1 MMLIEVRDHATGGA
15 ALVTVEAGAA
25 DRPTLASKI
34 RGWKDDATGLEQRLK
49 DVETIARSLRR
60 RWWLVGTGLVL
71 GLIGWAFWPV
81 AVRTRPGT
89 MVLVAGGGLIL
100 NALLGM
106 INERGWYRWWL
117 IYALALLDVALVA
130 VLIVWFGHGGFAVAF
145 LIAVLPYAFDQGH
158 TVGNFLV
165 LTAALAYLGASYLHD
180 GLYGGAAGGP
190 TAAGLETVG
199 LITVAWALKQIPATL
214 IRRIRDARDVMGE
227 AEQGYLAVR
236 APAQESD
243 ELGFL
248 EKSFNRMLGEI
259 GGTIS
264 TVQREADEVAA
275 FAEQLAASAE
285 ELHATSETVT
295 HTAQQ
300 LARDLAQ
307 QRELAEGARGES
319 AKAADQAESL
329 RVRAELMQVDAARLV
344 AAAQRGRERVAR
356 ASQTLRAVG
365 DEVRATASTVAGLSG
380 MSERIG
386 GFAQTIARIARQT
399 HLLALNAAIEAAR
412 AEQHGEGFAVVAD
425 EVRSLAE
432 EAGKSAREVAE
443 LVSELRAGID
453 AAARAMQSG
462 EAKVR
467 DIGAVAAEADSAL
480 QELHHGIE
488 LVGDLVNAT
497 AEVSR
502 GQAQRLAEL
511 AQSLQQVAAISS
523 GSSQSADGA
532 AAATQ
537 AQITSMGDLTA
548 TSQQLAQLAERLRA
562 CIARFSVLQRDP
574 APRDPIARAA
584 ANPLAMEAGWLE
596 ALRVPMLRDTARAR
610 RDLHWRPKYDGRQTL
625 RELVRAHRLQRTA

>member
-1 MMLIEVRDHATGGA
+1 M
-15 ALVTVEAGAA
+15 
-25 DRPTLASKI
+25 
-34 RGWKDDATGLEQRLK
+34 RGWKDDAAGLEQRLK
-49 DVETIARSLRR
+49 DLETIARSLRR
-60 RWWLVGTGLVL
+60 RWWLVGFGLAL
-71 GLIGWAFWPV
+71 GIIGWGFGVVHA
-81 AVRTRPGT
+81 RPGT
-89 MVLVAGGGLIL
+89 MVLLAGGGLIL
-100 NALLGM
+100 NALLGI

-117 IYALALLDVALVA
+117 IYALALLDVLLVA
-130 VLIVWFGHGGFAVAF
+130 VLVVWFGHGGFVVAF

-180 GLYGGAAGGP
+180 MLYGDSGGL

-199 LITVAWALKQIPATL
+199 FITVAWALKQIPAVL
-214 IRRIRDARDVMGE
+214 IQRIRQTRDVMGE
-227 AEQGYLAVR
+227 AERGYLAVR
-236 APAQESD
+236 AAAEESD

-248 EKSFNRMLGEI
+248 EKSFNRMLEEI
-259 GGTIS
+259 GTTIS

-275 FAEQLAASAE
+275 FSEQLAASAE
-285 ELHATSETVT
+285 QLHATSETVT
-295 HTAQQ
+295 HTAQK
-300 LARDLAQ
+300 LARDLAK
-307 QRELAEGARGES
+307 QRELAEAARGES

-412 AEQHGEGFAVVAD
+412 AEEHGEGFAVVAD
-425 EVRSLAE
+425 EVRSLAA

-462 EAKVR
+462 EAQVR
-467 DIGAVAAEADSAL
+467 DIGAVAAEADGAL
-480 QELHHGIE
+480 QELHQGIE

-537 AQITSMGDLTA
+537 TQITSMGDLTA

-562 CIARFSVLQRDP
+562 SIARFSVLRREETTREP
-574 APRDPIARAA
+574 PVTRAA
-584 ANPLAMEAGWLE
+584 A
-596 ALRVPMLRDTARAR
+596 D
-610 RDLHWRPKYDGRQTL
+610 
-625 RELVRAHRLQRTA
+625 